1 MSNPYINVYMNNP
14 TAGDTDGTAISTG
27 GDQTS
32 PLVITLDAST
42 NETKKAKLG
51 IRCEAGYATT
61 GDTTIQDN
69 NDTADRWKFGLTE
82 NGTFTDTLVIAST
95 IDTVNTIFYAQAS
108 SDSLETPTRDT
119 SVSMRVN
126 TVIQATA

>member
-1 MSNPYINVYMNNP
+1 MNNP

>member
-42 NETKKAKLG
+42 NETKKEKLG

>member
-1 MSNPYINVYMNNP
+1 MNNP
-14 TAGDTDGTAISTG
+14 TAGGTDGTAISTG

-32 PLVITLDAST
+32 PLVVTLDAST
-42 NETKKAKLG
+42 NETKKTKLG

-61 GDTTIQDN
+61 ANTTIQDN

-82 NGTFTDTLVIAST
+82 NGTFTDTIVIASS
-95 IDTVNTIFYAQAS
+95 IGTVNTIFYAQAS
-108 SDSLETPTRDT
+108 SDSLETPARDT

-126 TVIQATA
+126 AVIQATA

>member
-14 TAGDTDGTAISTG
+14 TAGGTDGTAISTG

-61 GDTTIQDN
+61 GNTTIQDN

-126 TVIQATA
+126 SVIQATA

>member
-1 MSNPYINVYMNNP
+1 MANPYLNIYMNNP
-14 TAGDTDGTAISTG
+14 TAGGTDGTVISTG

-82 NGTFTDTLVIAST
+82 DGTFSDTIIIASS
-95 IDTVNTIFYAQAS
+95 IGTVNTIFYAQAS
-108 SDSLETPTRDT
+108 SDSLETPARDT
-119 SVSMRVN
+119 SVSMRIN
-126 TVIQATA
+126 TMIQATA